1 MSILNGYLISV
12 CTSECRCTL
21 PLSSPG
27 LAVDPDR
34 EVDAW
39 PGEGG
44 GRGLVRGIPF
54 LRWSG
59 VRAIMRPAFGHEFV
73 LDTVLADEEWTRL
86 RGGLS
91 ASGPFILVS
100 VGRRRRRR

>member
-1 MSILNGYLISV
+1 MKIFNKVSACQSVDVLCHSRLQVRLLIQS
-12 CTSECRCTL
+12 R
-21 PLSSPG
+21 
-27 LAVDPDR
+27 D
-34 EVDAW
+34 VDAW

-44 GRGLVRGIPF
+44 GRGRVRGIPF

-100 VGRRRRRR
+100 ARRRR